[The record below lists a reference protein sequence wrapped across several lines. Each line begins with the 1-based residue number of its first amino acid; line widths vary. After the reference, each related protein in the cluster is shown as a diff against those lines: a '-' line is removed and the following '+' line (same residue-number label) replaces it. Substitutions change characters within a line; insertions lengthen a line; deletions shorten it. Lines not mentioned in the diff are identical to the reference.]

1 MTPTPQLAAE
11 LLRYIPPRPDYDTW
25 TRIVSAVGNSF
36 GEGEALSLL
45 LNHFGDE
52 KPGETRRKLHSR
64 MKSISFGT
72 LVYYAT
78 SAGWKPEPG
87 SIKERRAPQTVRKYQ
102 AEKKTTI
109 DGEAPIYRLH
119 FADEIHEERAALYE
133 YDAKMTREA
142 AERKVLERHPKAEH
156 TRERLYRL
164 SVNNSVLDKSQD
176 YVTLN
181 SRFENV
187 TLTLSQIAKA
197 IKAGHALC
205 ACQFKTKN
213 GRISRNNESWSG
225 SEIVLLDL
233 DYSELIDGVK
243 TRAGNYRSIG
253 EFLQSELASK
263 AALVYTTVSSSDT
276 WERYRVLIELP
287 RFITN
292 ATAYKTIL
300 QKFITLFGADQ
311 ARSDLSGI
319 HSGNRAATIYNLT
332 TGEVTL

>member
-11 LLRYIPPRPDYDTW
+11 LLRYIPPRPDYGTW

-36 GEGEALSLL
+36 GENEALSLL
-45 LNHFGDE
+45 LNHFIEE
-52 KPGETRRKLHSR
+52 KPGETLRKIRSR
-64 MKSISFGT
+64 MQSITFGT

-78 SAGWKPEPG
+78 SAGWRPAPG
-87 SIKERRAPQTVRKYQ
+87 SIKEKRAPQPVRTYQ
-102 AEKKTTI
+102 AEKKVTV

-119 FADEIHEERAALYE
+119 FADEIHEERAALLE
-133 YDAKMTREA
+133 FDAKMTREA
-142 AERKVLERHPKAEH
+142 AERKVLEQHPKAEH
-156 TRERLYRL
+156 TRERLFRL
-164 SVNNSVLDKSQD
+164 AVNRHVVDKSQD
-176 YVTLN
+176 YKALN

-187 TLTLSQIAKA
+187 TLSLTQIGKA

-205 ACQFKTKN
+205 ACQFKTTN

-233 DYSELIDGVK
+233 DYSELADGVK
-243 TRAGNYRSIG
+243 TRAGNYRSIAQ
-253 EFLQSELASK
+253 FLESELANK

-319 HSGNRAATIYNLT
+319 HSGNRQATIYDLT
-332 TGEVTL
+332 NGEIIA

>member
-25 TRIVSAVGNSF
+25 TRIVSAIANSF
-36 GEGEALSLL
+36 GENEALSLL

-52 KPGETRRKLHSR
+52 KPGETLRKIRSR
-64 MKSISFGT
+64 MQSISFGT
-72 LVYYAT
+72 LVHYAT
-78 SAGWKPEPG
+78 SAGWRPAPG
-87 SIKERRAPQTVRKYQ
+87 SMKERRAPQPVKYLT
-102 AEKKTTI
+102 EKKTTI

-119 FADEIHEERAALYE
+119 FADEMYEERAALYE

-142 AERKVLERHPKAEH
+142 AERKVLEQHPEAEH
-156 TRERLYRL
+156 TRERLFRL
-164 SVNNSVLDKSQD
+164 AVNRHVVDKSQD

-187 TLTLSQIAKA
+187 TLTLSQIATA
-197 IKAGHALC
+197 IKKGYAIC
-205 ACQFKTKN
+205 ACQFKVNN

-233 DYSELIDGVK
+233 DYSELVDGVK
-243 TRAGNYRSIG
+243 TRAGNYRSVAQ
-253 EFLQSELASK
+253 FLESELANK
-263 AALVYTTVSSSDT
+263 TALLYTTVSSTDNHN
-276 WERYRVLIELP
+276 RYRVFIELP

-319 HSGNRAATIYNLT
+319 HSGNRQATIYDLT
-332 TGEVTL
+332 NGEIIA